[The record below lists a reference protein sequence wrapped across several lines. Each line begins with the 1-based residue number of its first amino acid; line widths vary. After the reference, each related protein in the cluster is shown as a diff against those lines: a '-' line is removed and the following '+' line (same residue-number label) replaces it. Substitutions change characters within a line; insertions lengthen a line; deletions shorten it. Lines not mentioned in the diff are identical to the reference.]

1 MRQDIIDLY
10 DEYTHKPLKRR
21 VFLERLTQLAGGSA
35 AVAALLPLL
44 EGGGAEAAM
53 IAEDDKRL
61 ETGRVGYPGAMGE
74 MRAYMA
80 RPKSDEPL
88 PAVMVIHENRGLNPH
103 IEDVTRRLALEGF
116 LALAP
121 DALSPLG
128 GTPADSDEAR
138 EMIGSLNRAQAIA
151 NYVVAVSYLKDHPG
165 TTGKVGCVGFCWGG
179 AMSNQ
184 MAVSAEDLS
193 AAVVYYG
200 SAPASEDVPKIQV
213 PLLLHFAGLDK
224 RVNEGMAQ
232 YEADLKAAEVNYR
245 LHVYPDA
252 NHAFNNDTSAR
263 YHKLAA
269 LQAWRR
275 TVGFLRV
282 ALAGQA

>member
-35 AVAALLPLL
+35 AVAVLLPLL
-44 EGGGAEAAM
+44 EGRGAAAAM
-53 IAEDDKRL
+53 IAEDDQRL
-61 ETGRVGYPGAMGE
+61 EIRRVGYPGAMGE
-74 MRAYMA
+74 MRAYLA
-80 RPKSDEPL
+80 RPKGAGKL
-88 PAVMVIHENRGLNPH
+88 PAVLVIHENRGLNAH

-128 GTPADSDEAR
+128 GTPADRDQAR
-138 EMIGSLNRAQAIA
+138 ELIAALNRAQAIA
-151 NYVVAVSYLKDHPG
+151 NYVVAVSYLKGLPG

-184 MAVSAEDLS
+184 MAVRAGDLS

-200 SAPASEDVPKIQV
+200 RAPASEEVPTIKV
-213 PLLLHFAGLDK
+213 PLLLHYAGLDK
-224 RVNEGMAQ
+224 RVNEGMPQ
-232 YEADLKAAEVNYR
+232 YEADLKAAGISYR
-245 LHVYPDA
+245 LHVYPDS
-252 NHAFNNDTSAR
+252 NHAFNNDTGAR
-263 YHKLAA
+263 YHEISAKL
-269 LQAWRR
+269 AWRR
-275 TVGFLRV
+275 TVQFLRLF
-282 ALAGQA
+282 LAGQA

>member
-21 VFLERLTQLAGGSA
+21 VFLERLTRLAGGSG

-44 EGGGAEAAM
+44 EGSGAEAAM
-53 IAEDDKRL
+53 IAEDDGRL
-61 ETGRVGYPGAMGE
+61 ETRRAGYPGAVGE
-74 MRAYMA
+74 LRAYMA
-80 RPKSDEPL
+80 RPKGAGRL

-128 GTPADSDEAR
+128 GTPADQDEAR
-138 EMIGSLNRAQAIA
+138 ELIGSLNRAQTIA
-151 NYVVAVSYLKDHPG
+151 NYVATVSYLKGLPG
-165 TTGKVGCVGFCWGG
+165 STGKVGCVGFCWGG

-184 MAVSAEDLS
+184 MAVRAGDLS

-200 SAPASEDVPKIQV
+200 LAPASEEVPEIQV
-213 PLLLHFAGLDK
+213 PLLLHYAGLDK

-232 YEADLKAAEVNYR
+232 YEADLKSAGTSYR
-245 LHVYPDA
+245 LHVYEGA

-263 YHKLAA
+263 YHKLSA
-269 LQAWRR
+269 LLAWRR
-275 TVGFLRV
+275 TVEFLKET
-282 ALAGQA
+282 LAGQA